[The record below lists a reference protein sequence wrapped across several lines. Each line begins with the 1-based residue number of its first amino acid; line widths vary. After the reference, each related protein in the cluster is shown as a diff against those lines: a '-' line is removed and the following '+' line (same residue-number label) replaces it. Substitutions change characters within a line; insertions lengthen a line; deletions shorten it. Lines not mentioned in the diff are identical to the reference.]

1 MNHCRWKP
9 LLFLLL
15 AISGP
20 LAAVKEPVMDSNAT
34 EARWKHYMQDKG
46 NAKARGGFPYAQCFQ
61 KAAIAHDLPQSLLM
75 AVARGESNFDPKARS
90 SAEAYGLMQILWPQ
104 TARHLGIT
112 RKQQLLD
119 PCTNVDAGA
128 RYLKEMLQRYDGN
141 LHRALAAY
149 NYGPARIPVKGG
161 TLPTGAVWYSG
172 YILTHLDYVT
182 DGNLSSNRLF
192 VIHFSRPYRAA
203 AFVNN
208 LQPKLKGIRLE
219 WFRRPQGGFDVMMQ
233 YDSVK
238 QRSKGIRRLSELGI
252 TIRS

>member
-1 MNHCRWKP
+1 MTYQNWKP
-9 LLFLLL
+9 VLFLLV
-15 AISGP
+15 AITNPIS
-20 LAAVKEPVMDSNAT
+20 AAKVPITDSNAT
-34 EARWKHYMQDKG
+34 EVRWKHFMQDKD
-46 NAKARGGFPYAQCFQ
+46 NAKVRDGFPYAQCFQ
-61 KAAIAHDLPQSLLM
+61 KAAITHGLPQSLLM

-149 NYGPARIPVKGG
+149 NYGPARIAVRGG

-172 YILTHLDYVT
+172 YILTHLEYVT
-182 DGNLSSNRLF
+182 NGNPSSNRLF

-208 LQPKLKGIRLE
+208 LQPKLKGIQLE
-219 WFRRPQGGFDVMMQ
+219 WFRRPRGGFDVMMQ
-233 YDSVK
+233 YDSVQ

-252 TIRS
+252 SIRS